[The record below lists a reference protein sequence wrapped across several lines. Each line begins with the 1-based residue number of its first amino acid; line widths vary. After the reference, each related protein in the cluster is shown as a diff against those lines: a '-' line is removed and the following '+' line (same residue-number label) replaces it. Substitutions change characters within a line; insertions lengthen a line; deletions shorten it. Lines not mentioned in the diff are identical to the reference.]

1 MADTDIR
8 NIIALSMLPGIGIK
22 SAHNVINNINDISIL
37 FTAKVK
43 QLTEFGFTRLIA
55 EKIISKREDTLIQ
68 AEKAIEFYT
77 KNNINILPYYHNNYP
92 KRLLNCSDY
101 PLVLFYKGVCNLDS
115 TKHVAIVG
123 TRKAS
128 KYGAY
133 VCSQLIEQFTE
144 LNINPVIISGLA
156 YGIDIIAHKE
166 ALKKGLQTIG
176 VLGHGMDIIY
186 PATHRNVAKQMVEY
200 GGILTEFLPGTLR
213 DPSNFV
219 KRNRIIAGLSDCLI
233 VIESAEKGGSLITA
247 DLAISYNRDVFA
259 IPGPVNQPQSVG
271 CNNLI
276 KTNRAGLIDCAKDIA
291 ENMNWS
297 AGRLPVQK
305 QIGLFAELEGDE
317 KIVVDILKEHNSI
330 HFDQLC
336 SIAGMTSGKL
346 SLSLLNL
353 ECKGLVK
360 SSPGKYYGL
369 L

>member
-1 MADTDIR
+1 MADQNIR

-22 SAHNVINNINDISIL
+22 SAHSVINNINDISL
-37 FTAKVK
+37 VFTSNTKA
-43 QLTEFGFTRLIA
+43 LTELGFSRLIA
-55 EKIISKREDTLIQ
+55 EKIISKRDDILTETDR
-68 AEKAIEFYT
+68 AIEFYQN
-77 KNNINILPYYHNNYP
+77 KNTDIIPYYHKLYP
-92 KRLLNCSDY
+92 KRLLNCSDF
-101 PLVLFYKGVCNLDS
+101 PLVLFYKGCSDLNS

-133 VCSQLIEQFTE
+133 ICSQLIEQFTE
-144 LNINPVIISGLA
+144 LNINPIIVSGLA

-166 ALKKGLQTIG
+166 ALKNGLQTIG
-176 VLGHGMDIIY
+176 VLGHGMDTIY
-186 PATHRNVAKQMVEY
+186 PATHRNIAKQMVEN
-200 GGILTEFLPGTLR
+200 GGIVTEFMPETLR

-219 KRNRIIAGLSDCLI
+219 KRNRIIAGLSDCVI
-233 VIESAEKGGSLITA
+233 VIESAKKGGSLITA

-259 IPGPVNQPQSVG
+259 IPGPINHAQSVG

-276 KTNRAGLIDCAKDIA
+276 KTNRAALIDCAKDVA

-297 AGRLPVQK
+297 TGKLPIQK

-317 KIVVDILKEHNSI
+317 KLVVDILKEHTSI

-336 SIAGMTSGKL
+336 SISKMTSGKL